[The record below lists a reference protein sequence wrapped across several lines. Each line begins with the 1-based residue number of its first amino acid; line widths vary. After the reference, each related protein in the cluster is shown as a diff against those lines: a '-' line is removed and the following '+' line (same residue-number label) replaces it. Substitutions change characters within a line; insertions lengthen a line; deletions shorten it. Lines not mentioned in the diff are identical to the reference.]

1 MHTIDYSFP
10 LIHAQQA
17 HTLILTLLLKVAF
30 LLLLAGVSLLSK
42 LLVPDM
48 YKSIVCLFEK
58 SIIWRRSHNYFKF
71 RRKNKYDDEQY

>member
-10 LIHAQQA
+10 FINAQQ
-17 HTLILTLLLKVAF
+17 LLKVAF
-30 LLLLAGVSLLSK
+30 LLLLEGVSLLSK

-58 SIIWRRSHNYFKF
+58 TIIWRRSHNYFKF
-71 RRKNKYDDEQY
+71 RRENKYDGGR